1 VSDFVARPS
10 QLPGGQ
16 GTLLALPLLVLLL
29 SGAAHAQDR
38 SAADS
43 TRERPYQ
50 VGFSA
55 AAFVKILEA
64 ADTPGRYQLYGRYR
78 RTPHWTLRAALRY
91 EQLFSGDDR
100 VRLAARTG
108 ADYVF
113 RESDRLQLYGGADLV
128 AGYDRFANGT
138 RTYRAGAAPV
148 FGLLVYLTPYLSLS
162 VEPRLV
168 VAYTYADPT
177 GGEAPAE
184 SVSVAIKGDGLLILS
199 VHF

>member
-1 VSDFVARPS
+1 M
-10 QLPGGQ
+10 
-16 GTLLALPLLVLLL
+16 LLL
-29 SGAAHAQDR
+29 LTGRAHAQGR
-38 SAADS
+38 SAADT
-43 TRERPYQ
+43 TRWRPYQ

-64 ADTPGRYQLYGRYR
+64 ADAPGRYQLYGRYR

-91 EQLFSGDDR
+91 EQLFGGDDR

-108 ADYVF
+108 TDYVV

-138 RTYRAGAAPV
+138 RSYRIGAAPV
-148 FGLLVYLTPYLSLS
+148 FGLLVFLTPYLSLS

-168 VAYTYADPT
+168 ASYTYTNPT
-177 GGEAPAE
+177 GGEAPEETA
-184 SVSVAIKGDGLLILS
+184 SVAIKGDGLLILS